1 MERFVKGDIVVTPF
15 PFSDLTSSIKRPAL
29 VIANLKG
36 EDIILCQITTKQRQ
50 DQYIINLNKNDF
62 ETGDL
67 KVDSFIR
74 ISRIFTLRKSLILY
88 KIGRLNKNKI
98 KEIEDKICKLIKNNF
113 IP

>member
-1 MERFVKGDIVVTPF
+1 MEEFVKGDIVVTPF

-50 DQYIINLNKNDF
+50 EPHIISLNKKDF
-62 ETGDL
+62 ETGNL
-67 KVDSFIR
+67 NINSFIR

-88 KIGRLNKNKI
+88 KVGRLNKKKI
-98 KEIEDKICKLIKNNF
+98 TEIEDKICKLIKNNST
-113 IP
+113 P